1 MAVNINI
8 PSEVTQTITDGVTTT
23 APSENAVFDALALK
37 ANSADLA
44 LVATSGDYNDLD
56 NLPTL
61 NNGTV
66 TSVDLTMPPA
76 FSVSGNPVTSSGTLA
91 VAAAGLSSQYIRGDG
106 QLANFPTSS
115 GGGSSVNFYLNGS
128 VAQGTLGGVAFKQMS
143 STPVIGAGTDFT
155 INADGYIQSFIT
167 DASVPNQLLIPGGNW
182 NFEMYFSASS
192 NGGTPRFYL
201 ELYKL
206 SGGTLTLLASSSATP
221 EFITNGTQIDLYT
234 TALAVPSTVLLA
246 ADRLAVRVYVIH
258 SSKTITLHTENSHL
272 CQVIT
277 TFSTG
282 LTALNGLTSQV
293 QNLAVGTSGTDFAI
307 SSATNTHTFNLPTA
321 SASNRGALSTSD
333 WSAFNGKQAAL
344 VSGTNIKSI
353 NGNSLL
359 GAGDLVISG
368 GGGITVGTTA
378 VTSGTIGRVFFQAT
392 GDVVQQSA
400 NLFWDNTN
408 GRLNL
413 GAVASNTATLD
424 IKAPG
429 ALSTSIAFR
438 VRNSIDSQN
447 LMSIAGDGRVAI
459 GLNAQILGTTDAF
472 KNVVIGGG
480 AKDIPT
486 AGVTENAVAFGYNA
500 VSNNGGTAIG
510 ANTSITGIQGV
521 AIGASAIAG
530 LGCTAIGHSAR
541 ADGTSGYQ
549 SLAIGYGARA
559 SALLS
564 GIIAVGQ
571 SSYTNALGQT
581 LAFCVDPSGA
591 NSQTMLLTN
600 KANLVFR
607 NSTQLTSGTHW
618 NVAATNTLTIHNGV
632 IPDTTIANAGQ
643 LYVEGGAL
651 KFRGGSGTI
660 TVVAPA

>member
-23 APSENAVFDALALK
+23 APSENAVFDALSLK
-37 ANSADLA
+37 ANTADLA
-44 LVATSGDYNDLD
+44 DVATTGDYDDLI
-56 NLPTL
+56 NKPTITS
-61 NNGTV
+61 GTV
-66 TSVDLTMPPA
+66 TSVDLTMPAA
-76 FSVSGNPVTSSGTLA
+76 FAVTGNPVTSSGTLA

-143 STPVIGAGTDFT
+143 STPVIGTGTDFT

-167 DASVPNQLLIPGGNW
+167 DASVPNQLSIPGGNW

-192 NGGTPRFYL
+192 SGNTPRFYI

-206 SGGTLTLLASSSATP
+206 SGGTLTLLASNSATP
-221 EFITNGTQIDLYT
+221 EFITNGIAIDLYT

-282 LTALNGLTSQV
+282 LTALNGLTSQM
-293 QNLAVGTSGTDFAI
+293 QNLAVGTSGIDFTI
-307 SSATNTHTFNLPTA
+307 SSVTDTHTFNLPTA
-321 SASNRGALSTSD
+321 SATNRGALSTSD

-344 VSGTNIKSI
+344 ISGTNIKTI
-353 NGNSLL
+353 NGTSVL
-359 GAGDLVISG
+359 GSGDLTIS
-368 GGGITVGTTA
+368 GGGITVGTTG
-378 VTSGTIGRVFFQAT
+378 VTSGTVGRVFFQAT

-400 NLFWDNTN
+400 SLFWDNTN

-413 GAVASNTATLD
+413 GAVASNTARLD

-447 LMSIAGDGRVAI
+447 LMSIAGDGRISI

-486 AGVTENAVAFGYNA
+486 AGVTENAVALGYNA
-500 VSNNGGTAIG
+500 VSNNSGTAIG
-510 ANTSITGIQGV
+510 ANSSITGVEGT
-521 AIGASAIAG
+521 AIGAFAIAG
-530 LGCTAIGHSAR
+530 LNSTAIGKSAR

-571 SSYTNALGQT
+571 ASYTNALGQT
-581 LAFCVDPSGA
+581 LAFCVDPSGP

-618 NVAATNTLTIHNGV
+618 NVAATNTITIHNGT